1 MSNAIKCLLFIIII
15 FSSTKAWSQENTIIT
30 AYTLEEIIDFAR
42 QHSLSSLLAET
53 RKENRYWKWRTH
65 LSDFKPQL
73 SIRGRFPD
81 FNREVIEAQQ
91 PDGSIRFQ
99 PVSNNILDLN
109 LLLLQNIGLTGGQIF
124 VNTQAR
130 RFDDIDRNFTQY
142 SGNPGVLGFI
152 QPLFGFNRLRWNKR
166 IEPLHYEE
174 SQKEYQEN
182 LENISVMAT
191 DLFFNLLL
199 AQISLEIALTNFQNN
214 DTIFKIGE
222 GRYNLG
228 KIAENDLLQLELNV
242 LNSRQDVSQAKL
254 DLETSTL
261 KLKSFIGWTDTE
273 RINLVLPKEIPDF
286 DIDEQIAIR
295 EARKN
300 RSAAVAFKR
309 QLLQAQ
315 ADVFQAKREG
325 GLNMDI
331 FGTVG
336 LANRAENIGELYTNP
351 TNQQSLSIGFQIPIL
366 DWGRQKSVRRTAE
379 ANSKLVEYSVAQDE
393 VNFDQEVYTQVKQFK
408 MLRDQ
413 LLITSK
419 SDYISLN
426 RYEIARNRYL
436 IGKISIT
443 DLTIALQDKDNAK
456 RSYIASLR
464 NFWTAY
470 YRVRYLTL
478 YDFENDRAISS
489 LE

>member
-1 MSNAIKCLLFIIII
+1 
-15 FSSTKAWSQENTIIT
+15 
-30 AYTLEEIIDFAR
+30 
-42 QHSLSSLLAET
+42 
-53 RKENRYWKWRTH
+53 
-65 LSDFKPQL
+65 
-73 SIRGRFPD
+73 
-81 FNREVIEAQQ
+81 
-91 PDGSIRFQ
+91 
-99 PVSNNILDLN
+99 
-109 LLLLQNIGLTGGQIF
+109 
-124 VNTQAR
+124 
-130 RFDDIDRNFTQY
+130 
-142 SGNPGVLGFI
+142 
-152 QPLFGFNRLRWNKR
+152 
-166 IEPLHYEE
+166 
-174 SQKEYQEN
+174 
-182 LENISVMAT
+182 
-191 DLFFNLLL
+191 
-199 AQISLEIALTNFQNN
+199 
-214 DTIFKIGE
+214 
-222 GRYNLG
+222 
-228 KIAENDLLQLELNV
+228 
-242 LNSRQDVSQAKL
+242 
-254 DLETSTL
+254 
-261 KLKSFIGWTDTE
+261 
-273 RINLVLPKEIPDF
+273 
-286 DIDEQIAIR
+286 
-295 EARKN
+295 
-300 RSAAVAFKR
+300 
-309 QLLQAQ
+309 
-315 ADVFQAKREG
+315 
-325 GLNMDI
+325 MDI